1 MAVDEI
7 QPITCFCKCAFI
19 ITQSYTVAYISS
31 MAPSALQQQGSVVV
45 TEILWPTKTK
55 AFTIFGS
62 LLEKKMLTFALEH
75 IVLWGH
81 SY

>member
-1 MAVDEI
+1 
-7 QPITCFCKCAFI
+7 
-19 ITQSYTVAYISS
+19 

-62 LLEKKMLTFALEH
+62 LQEKNADLCPRAYR
-75 IVLWGH
+75 IVGTQLLVK
-81 SY
+81 